1 MAGLKAVIL
10 NASFKTS
17 EDDPSNT
24 EALSNELTEV
34 FDKKGVSHETVRLA
48 DYSIKFGVSDD
59 LGEGDEWP
67 KVFEKI
73 KEADILVLA
82 TPVWAGEKSSLAKL
96 AIERI
101 NGSASITNEKGQ
113 SIYYN
118 KVAGTVV
125 TGNEDGAKKAAGSIL
140 FSLSHFGFNIPPNS
154 DAYWV
159 GEAGPGPSYIEANG
173 IENDFTRNNITM
185 EAYNLI
191 HLARIL
197 KQNPIPAE
205 GNVMED

>member
-1 MAGLKAVIL
+1 MTELKAVIL

-17 EDDPSNT
+17 EEEPSNT
-24 EALSNELTEV
+24 EALSNELTEI
-34 FDKKGVSHETVRLA
+34 FDKKGVAHETVRLA
-48 DYSIKFGVSDD
+48 DYSIKYGVSDD

-67 KVFEKI
+67 EIFEKI

-101 NGSASITNEKGQ
+101 NGGASITNEKGQ

-140 FSLSHFGFNIPPNS
+140 FTLSHFGFNIPPNA

-205 GNVMED
+205 GNVM

>member
-1 MAGLKAVIL
+1 MTELKAVIL

-17 EDDPSNT
+17 EEEPSNT

-34 FDKKGVSHETVRLA
+34 FDKKRVAHETVRLA
-48 DYSIKFGVSDD
+48 DYSIKYGVSDD

-67 KVFEKI
+67 EIFEKI

-101 NGSASITNEKGQ
+101 NGGASITNEKGQ

-140 FSLSHFGFNIPPNS
+140 FTLSHFGFNIPPNA

-205 GNVMED
+205 GNVM

>member
-1 MAGLKAVIL
+1 MTELRAIIL

-17 EDDPSNT
+17 EDEESNT
-24 EALSNELTEV
+24 EALAKEVTNV
-34 FDKKGVSHETVRLA
+34 FDKEGIHHESIRLA
-48 DYSIKFGVSDD
+48 DYNIKYGVSDD

-67 KVFEKI
+67 KIFEKI
-73 KEADILVLA
+73 KEADILILA

-101 NGSASITNEKGQ
+101 NGGASVTNEKGQ

-125 TGNEDGAKKAAGSIL
+125 TGNEDGAKNAASSIL
-140 FSLSHFGFNIPPNS
+140 FALSHFGFNIPPNA
-154 DAYWV
+154 DTYWV
-159 GEAGPGPSYIEANG
+159 GTAGPGPSFIEADG
-173 IENDFTRNNITM
+173 IENEFTRNHVVM

-191 HLARIL
+191 HLAKIL
-197 KQNPIPAE
+197 KENPIPAQ

>member
-1 MAGLKAVIL
+1 MAELKALIL

-24 EALSNELTEV
+24 EALSDELTKV
-34 FDKKGVSHETVRLA
+34 FDKEGVSHKTIRLA
-48 DYSIKFGVSDD
+48 DYALKFGVSDD
-59 LGEGDEWP
+59 LGGGDEWP
-67 KVFEKI
+67 KIFEEI

-82 TPVWAGEKSSLAKL
+82 SPVWTGEKSSLAKL

-101 NGSASITNEKGQ
+101 NGGASVTNDKGQ

-125 TGNEDGAKKAAGSIL
+125 TGNEDGAKNAAGSIL
-140 FSLSHFGFNIPPNS
+140 YALSHLGFNIPPNV

-159 GEAGPGPSYIEANG
+159 GVAGPGPSYIEANG
-173 IENDFTRNNITM
+173 IENDFTRNNIKM